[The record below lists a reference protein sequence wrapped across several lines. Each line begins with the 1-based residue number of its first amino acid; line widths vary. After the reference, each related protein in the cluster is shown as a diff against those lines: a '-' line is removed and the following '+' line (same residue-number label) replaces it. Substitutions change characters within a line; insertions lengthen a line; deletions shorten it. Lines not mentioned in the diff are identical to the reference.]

1 MFMTNP
7 QKLLTI
13 TQADAETAPGIAP
26 VDSTF
31 KAGYTTGTAFYTAM
45 PGKSDLAIFQGII
58 LNWTDI
64 QARLVSAILAGLGI
78 DPDMGDFIHA
88 ESGLSQLIL
97 YYHSSA
103 RQALIT
109 SLTTCNSEILPL
121 ISSLTKA
128 SHLFRG

>member
-1 MFMTNP
+1 MFMMNP

-13 TQADAETAPGIAP
+13 TQADAKTAPGIAP

-31 KAGYTTGTAFYTAM
+31 KAGYTAGAAFYAAV
-45 PGKSDLAIFQGII
+45 PDKSDLAVFQGII
-58 LNWTDI
+58 LDWTDI
-64 QARLVSAILAGLGI
+64 QARLVSAVLTGLGI

-109 SLTTCNSEILPL
+109 SLT
-121 ISSLTKA
+121 A
-128 SHLFRG
+128 